1 MSNLITIEGG
11 DFTGKTSVVVPALGA
26 ILQTAGHDVLLSR
39 EPGGTPAAEE
49 IRRKI
54 FARLE
59 EGASSDELAML
70 FNEARRI
77 HLNDVIQPFFN
88 QHENG
93 IAVLDRYCDSTLVY
107 QGMESG
113 VPIADLL
120 RHHEEYAGNVFPDLT
135 VVLYFNTPDI
145 GPIIRQRRLAE
156 KKADGRDSTVWD
168 NSSVEAHLERQH
180 NYLALPKIYAEFG
193 IARNFAFV
201 DSSQHPYDTI
211 RGTVEAVQSVVPEKG
226 DLLETF
232 EHLKEM
238 GHWAHLDEVW
248 QMQQRLRSESGLWN
262 NPGARR

>member
-1 MSNLITIEGG
+1 MSSLITIEGG

-26 ILQTAGHDVLLSR
+26 ILQAAGHDVLLSR
-39 EPGGTPAAEE
+39 EPGGTPDAEK

-59 EGASSDELAML
+59 EGASSDELAIL

-77 HLNDVIQPFFN
+77 HLNDVIRPFFT
-88 QHENG
+88 QHEDG

-120 RHHEEYAGNVFPDLT
+120 RHHQEYAENVFPDLT

-145 GPIIRQRRLAE
+145 GSIIKQRRLAE
-156 KKADGRDSTVWD
+156 KKSDGRDSTVWD
-168 NSSVEAHLERQH
+168 NSSAEEHLQRQQ
-180 NYLALPKIYAEFG
+180 NYLDLPKVYAEFG
-193 IARNFAFV
+193 IPRNFAFV
-201 DSSQHPYDTI
+201 DSSQHPYDSI
-211 RGTVEAVQSVVPEKG
+211 KGTVEAVQSVVPEKG
-226 DLLETF
+226 DLLESF

-238 GHWAHLDEVW
+238 GHWTHLDEMW